1 MIFIRNFQYCLFHV
15 CYITTSMSATLPLPC
30 LLHYL
35 FHVCYITYSMSATLL
50 IPLDGTKYICYLILE
65 TNRYIKRK

>member
-35 FHVCYITYSMSATLL
+35 FHVMEEALFDLRTVAASTVANAQSMLVFNHTRSLQ
-50 IPLDGTKYICYLILE
+50 
-65 TNRYIKRK
+65 